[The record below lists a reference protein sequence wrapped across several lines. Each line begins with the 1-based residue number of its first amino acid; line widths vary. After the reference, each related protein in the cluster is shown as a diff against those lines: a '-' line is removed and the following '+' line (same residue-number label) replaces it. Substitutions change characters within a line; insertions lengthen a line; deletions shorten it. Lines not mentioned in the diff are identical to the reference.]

1 MKDVDGLL
9 NACLPGG
16 NKRIG
21 SVNRGKNSVVERKNV
36 CETKLDEKRKRRTK
50 RERKGR
56 REKGGKGMVLPGT
69 LLISLPLA
77 EFKVHDNPLLA

>member
-1 MKDVDGLL
+1 MKEVDGLL

-36 CETKLDEKRKRRTK
+36 YEAKLDEKRKRRTK
-50 RERKGR
+50 RERKGH
-56 REKGGKGMVLPGT
+56 REKGGKSTILPGT
-69 LLISLPLA
+69 VLISVAPA
-77 EFKVHDNPLLA
+77 EFKVHDDPLLA